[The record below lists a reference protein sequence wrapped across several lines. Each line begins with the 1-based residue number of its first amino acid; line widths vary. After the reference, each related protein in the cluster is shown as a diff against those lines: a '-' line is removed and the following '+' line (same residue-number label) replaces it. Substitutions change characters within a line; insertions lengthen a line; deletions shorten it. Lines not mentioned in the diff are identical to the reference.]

1 MSPDTNA
8 MKNPSYGQVCSGET
22 GEPSMRVTIY
32 VRRETRF
39 RCTGCA
45 RSNKPS
51 HCSQYASLSLG
62 PSLSGHVE
70 VLDVTL
76 NDPAEHLEPLLQFFY
91 AFHDPTTMNRQ
102 GNDAGTQYAS
112 AIFTS
117 DEEQER
123 IARAVTDGLQ
133 NSLHS
138 GFTPGGY
145 FGNMIATAIVPYTE
159 FYPAHEEHQEYLAK
173 NPNGYC
179 NHYIRFKEWPSLN

>member
-22 GEPSMRVTIY
+22 G
-32 VRRETRF
+32 
-39 RCTGCA
+39 
-45 RSNKPS
+45 
-51 HCSQYASLSLG
+51 
-62 PSLSGHVE
+62 HVE

-76 NDPAEHLEPLLQFFY
+76 NDPAEHLQPLLQFFY
-91 AFHDPTTMNRQ
+91 SFHDPTTMNRQ